1 MIKSRNVF
9 GMKCSPKDRTPMEI
23 KKSKL
28 VLLDSL
34 IKTIKQQYN
43 VDCCFTMSKTSH
55 SVYIY
60 VFHKNTTETIRI
72 SDHKQYPSP
81 RYEIIDK
88 KFKNKT
94 IKQIKNII
102 FSIITS

>member
-1 MIKSRNVF
+1 MIKSKNVF

-55 SVYIY
+55 SVY
-60 VFHKNTTETIRI
+60 
-72 SDHKQYPSP
+72 Q
-81 RYEIIDK
+81 
-88 KFKNKT
+88 
-94 IKQIKNII
+94 
-102 FSIITS
+102 